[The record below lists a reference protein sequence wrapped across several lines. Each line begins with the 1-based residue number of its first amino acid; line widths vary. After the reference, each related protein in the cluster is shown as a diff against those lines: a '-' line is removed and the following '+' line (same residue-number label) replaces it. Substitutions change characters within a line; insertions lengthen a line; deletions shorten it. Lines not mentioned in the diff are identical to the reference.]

1 MRRFGIFLIAL
12 ACTIPATA
20 AHASMQSTSELRTNI
35 HATPATQKKL
45 GLLRIPSL
53 RVTATIYEGVTD
65 AQFDIG
71 VGEWPGGPK
80 PGTIGNIVIGGHR
93 TAAKRPFANIDKLKA
108 GDSILLTR
116 NGKTFQYR
124 VSEKIVVTKTAVWI
138 TKPTP
143 TATLTLFTCHPKGKT
158 SHRYVIRASY
168 IPQ

>member
-1 MRRFGIFLIAL
+1 MRRLSIFLIAL

-20 AHASMQSTSELRTNI
+20 AHASAQSTSEIRTSI
-35 HATPATQKKL
+35 HAAPATQKKL
-45 GLLRIPSL
+45 GQLRIPSL
-53 RVTATIYEGVTD
+53 RVTATMYEGVTD
-65 AQFDIG
+65 AQFNIG
-71 VGEWPGGPK
+71 LGVWPGAPK
-80 PGTIGNIVIGGHR
+80 PGTAGNIVIGGHR
-93 TAAKRPFANIDKLKA
+93 TAAKRPFANIDKLKS

-116 NGKTFQYR
+116 NGKTFRYQ

-143 TATLTLFTCHPKGKT
+143 TATLTLFSCHPKGKT